1 MLCKMGCNHLVHLI
15 RLQHKQGDQ
24 AFATDNSPSQ
34 RTPLPKDLEL
44 ARKATVA
51 WKRYMRYNTNR
62 YLLQTQRLYEAAAKE
77 ARRIGDPI
85 AQRHFQSQA
94 NRMFE
99 FWRLKNNAFP

>member
-1 MLCKMGCNHLVHLI
+1 
-15 RLQHKQGDQ
+15 
-24 AFATDNSPSQ
+24 
-34 RTPLPKDLEL
+34 
-44 ARKATVA
+44 
-51 WKRYMRYNTNR
+51 MRYNTNR

-77 ARRIGDPI
+77 AQRIGDPI